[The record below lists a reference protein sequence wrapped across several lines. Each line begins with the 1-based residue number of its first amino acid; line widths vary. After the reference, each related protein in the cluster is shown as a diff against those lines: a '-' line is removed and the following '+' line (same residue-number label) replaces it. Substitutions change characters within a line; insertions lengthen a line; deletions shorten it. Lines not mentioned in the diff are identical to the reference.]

1 MRLVATVIP
10 LNMAVAAEGRV
21 LKMPLAHTVAVPC
34 MEQEAVVVVL
44 ALRLMEE
51 MVAIGELIPLGPQT
65 TEMAVLVTLE
75 LPVSSGAVAVV
86 PEVLEPV
93 MEVPEAHQA
102 EVAGDKVTH
111 LQVQVGVQEAKARCE
126 YGPGNSE
133 HRRTQ
138 RPGCAEA

>member
-93 MEVPEAHQA
+93 MEVLEAHQA
-102 EVAGDKVTH
+102 EEAVEWAT
-111 LQVQVGVQEAKARCE
+111 LPQVQAGVQEPEARCE
-126 YGPGNSE
+126 YGPGSSE
-133 HRRTQ
+133 QRRT
-138 RPGCAEA
+138 